1 MQVVSI
7 AGALMVLSAFAA
19 HQLKRLGHE
28 TYAYQSL
35 NLAGGFLLLLA
46 ALSVRQTGLII
57 MEGAWT
63 VISAWGLWRVGR
75 SVRSTR

>member
-1 MQVVSI
+1 MLMQVVSI

-19 HQLKRLGHE
+19 HQLKRLDHE

-35 NLAGGFLLLLA
+35 NLVGGFLLCLA
-46 ALSVRQTGLII
+46 AISVRQTGLII

-63 VISAWGLWRVGR
+63 VMSAWGLWRVA
-75 SVRSTR
+75 TR